1 MNLDHF
7 KAHDGKSFSLAHYD
21 TAGTGHFKSKKAAK
35 EQLQNDIQM
44 LSDLQY
50 KLYAENRRAILII
63 FQAMDSGGKDSAI
76 RHIMT
81 GINPQGCEVYSFK
94 APSAQEL
101 DHDYLWRHY
110 RRLPERGRIGIFN
123 RSHYE
128 NVLITRVH
136 PEMLLRENLPGIH
149 SVEDVTKELW
159 KNRYRQINDFE
170 KNITEN
176 GTTILKFFLHLSKKE
191 QKKRFLERIEKH
203 GKNWKFSYSDIQERA
218 FWNDYQSAYESAI
231 RHTST
236 DYAPW
241 YIVPADHKWFSRV
254 LIGQIIVTTME
265 NMNLSLPVLTD
276 EERALLEK
284 GKKVLLEE

>member
-1 MNLDHF
+1 MDHF
-7 KAHDGKSFSLAHYD
+7 QAHDGKSFSLKHYD

-35 EQLQNDIQM
+35 EQLQNDIQK

-81 GINPQGCEVYSFK
+81 GVNPQGCEVYSFK
-94 APSAQEL
+94 TPSAQEL

-128 NVLITRVH
+128 NALITRVH
-136 PEMLLRENLPGIH
+136 PELLLRENLPGIH
-149 SVEDVTKELW
+149 SVEDINKEFW
-159 KNRYRQINDFE
+159 KNRFRQINDFE
-170 KNITEN
+170 QHISEN
-176 GTTILKFFLHLSKKE
+176 GTTILKFFLHLSRKE

-218 FWNDYQSAYESAI
+218 FWNDYQTAYESAI

-254 LIGQIIVTTME
+254 LIGQIIVATME

-276 EERALLEK
+276 DERALLEK
-284 GKKVLLEE
+284 GRKVLLEE

>member
-21 TAGTGHFKSKKAAK
+21 TAGTGGFKSKKAAK
-35 EQLQNDIQM
+35 EQLQNDIQK

-50 KLYAENRRAILII
+50 KLYAEDRRAILII

-149 SVEDVTKELW
+149 SVEDVTKEFW

-176 GTTILKFFLHLSKKE
+176 GTTILKFFLHLSKKK

-218 FWNDYQSAYESAI
+218 YWNDYQSAYENAI

-254 LIGQIIVTTME
+254 LIGQIIVAAME
-265 NMNLSLPVLTD
+265 QMNLSLPVLTD

-284 GKKVLLEE
+284 GREVLLGE